1 MNFKFVQLEVKTERD
16 EIKLRKVTVF
26 FCVFILIVLISLNCY
41 AKYVIESNIE
51 VATIKIDGER
61 PIIELVEIENSNN
74 KYPQYASER
83 HTIKAKI
90 KVIEKNIQR
99 NNFDKNRIKIIVGEN
114 AIVPQIY
121 QIRRIRKDSTSIT
134 YEITLNKI
142 LGDGRLKIKVPENT
156 IIDIGNQTNEE
167 MLFDTGINI
176 DNTSPITSFYQ
187 KQIDDGKIKAEIT
200 TNEEVQE
207 LNAWNINENK
217 NVITKDF
224 ECNVTYPLKVYDY
237 AENYT
242 ELVVGVT
249 KATNIIMKYGAIS
262 ENKNWSF
269 GQGNGDT
276 AGKESIIYNPNNRTE
291 AISFYTEGNIKDD
304 FVQLQAYAH
313 TYWGE
318 GKKGNCY
325 TYEIWYNSGYNP
337 SPSEYFSLKNGN
349 IINLNGKYSLLIGR
363 NSNE

>member
-26 FCVFILIVLISLNCY
+26 FCVFIVIVLISLNCY

-187 KQIDDGKIKAEIT
+187 KQIDDGKIRAEIT
-200 TNEEVQE
+200 T
-207 LNAWNINENK
+207 
-217 NVITKDF
+217 
-224 ECNVTYPLKVYDY
+224 
-237 AENYT
+237 
-242 ELVVGVT
+242 
-249 KATNIIMKYGAIS
+249 S
-262 ENKNWSF
+262 E
-269 GQGNGDT
+269 
-276 AGKESIIYNPNNRTE
+276 
-291 AISFYTEGNIKDD
+291 
-304 FVQLQAYAH
+304 
-313 TYWGE
+313 
-318 GKKGNCY
+318 
-325 TYEIWYNSGYNP
+325 
-337 SPSEYFSLKNGN
+337 
-349 IINLNGKYSLLIGR
+349 
-363 NSNE
+363 